1 MTKEKA
7 ALASDDRQAPAVFT
21 PSRPRACTMRSPKG
35 ISPKHAQY
43 AYPHSQPGCV
53 HARVVRTSTEVYLR
67 RIKILRGAL
76 RGETV
81 NGLAKYVENQNA
93 EASLVNLSGSG
104 VIH

>member
-1 MTKEKA
+1 
-7 ALASDDRQAPAVFT
+7 
-21 PSRPRACTMRSPKG
+21 MRWPKG

-53 HARVVRTSTEVYLR
+53 HARVVRTSTGVYLQG
-67 RIKILRGAL
+67 IKILRGPL

-81 NGLAKYVENQNA
+81 NALAKYVENQNA
-93 EASLVNLSGSG
+93 EASHVNLSGSG